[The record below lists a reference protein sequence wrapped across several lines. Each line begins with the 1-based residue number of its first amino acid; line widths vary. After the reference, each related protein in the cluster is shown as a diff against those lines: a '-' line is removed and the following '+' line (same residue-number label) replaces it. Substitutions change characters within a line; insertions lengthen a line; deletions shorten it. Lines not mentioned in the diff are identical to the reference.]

1 MTNHDS
7 PTPAPNDDLKAEET
21 QDTVSD
27 IQDTSATEEPKE
39 EIPLTPEQEAT
50 KKKIVEA
57 LCEVYDP
64 EIPVNIHALGM
75 IYNIDVYNL
84 PETVI
89 TMTLTSPACPVA
101 GTLPGEVEVAI
112 QEVEGIELAKVNL
125 VWEPPWTPELMSE
138 AAKLSL
144 NMY

>member
-1 MTNHDS
+1 MTNPDS
-7 PTPAPNDDLKAEET
+7 PTSEPNDDPKTEET
-21 QDTVSD
+21 EDAVSD
-27 IQDTSATEEPKE
+27 TQDSSTTEEPKE
-39 EIPLTPEQEAT
+39 ELPLTPEQEAT
-50 KKKIVEA
+50 KEKIVEV
-57 LCEVYDP
+57 LCDVYDP
-64 EIPVNIHALGM
+64 EIPVSIHALGM
-75 IYNIDVYNL
+75 IYHIDVYNL
-84 PETVI
+84 PEAVI

-101 GTLPGEVEVAI
+101 GTLPGEVETRI